1 MRYAKAVFIGGVVIP
16 LVLHLLAPS
25 TMRWWPDTFSIA
37 IAFGV
42 AAVLIVNQY
51 QKDRIMRKRLS
62 RVIKDIV
69 KG

>member
-25 TMRWWPDTFSIA
+25 TMRWWPDTVSIA

-42 AAVLIVNQY
+42 AAVLIANQY

-62 RVIKDIV
+62 RAIKDIV